1 MVHNQ
6 HRDTAHARVYVCGP
20 ICALASVS
28 ARVHARLDSQYFKYL
43 TKQNVIILQTS
54 KNITVGPYC
63 FIGEFLY
70 TCDFYP
76 SVISRF

>member
-6 HRDTAHARVYVCGP
+6 HRDTARARVYVCGP
-20 ICALASVS
+20 ICALAYVR
-28 ARVHARLDSQYFKYL
+28 ACTRARLDIQYFKYL
-43 TKQNVIILQTS
+43 TKQDVIILQTWTI
-54 KNITVGPYC
+54 ITVGPYC

-76 SVISRF
+76 SVISQF